1 MGIYAPYK
9 IKLEKYS
16 REKGYEAVAAIFA
29 NISDKK
35 SINNLTLMKE
45 VPADYVNRCF
55 KDIDTDPIH

>member
-1 MGIYAPYK
+1 MGYVAI
-9 IKLEKYS
+9 
-16 REKGYEAVAAIFA
+16 AAIFA

-45 VPADYVNRCF
+45 VPADYANRCF